1 MLQFRPLAAADFEI
15 AAPILHKQDYKT
27 TETSFAALYLWR
39 GLSGCEIATSGET
52 VFFRV
57 CWGGVRSY
65 LFPYG
70 GDLKTALSEI
80 FETEKAEGN
89 ACVNFVGITEKMK
102 EAFEN
107 AFPGEFSYKAR
118 RSSFDYIYKAEVLA
132 ALAGRALRQK
142 RNHVNKFQ
150 KKYNGRYS
158 YAPMT
163 ETQIPEVLEFQ
174 KKWIESISSKDG
186 EESLLYEN
194 EAIKEILT
202 YFSEFGLSGGVLR
215 VDGEICAYCIGFQMN
230 ENTVDIMVEKGDYSF
245 DGVYQMI
252 NKCFAEQMSH
262 TAEYLNRED
271 DMGIEGLRKS
281 KLTYCPEI
289 LMGKY
294 NVIWKR

>member
-39 GLSGCEIATSGET
+39 GLSGCEIATSGGA

-57 CWGGVRSY
+57 KWSEVRSY

-70 GDLKTALSEI
+70 GDLREALLEI
-80 FETEKAEGN
+80 CETEKADGN
-89 ACVNFVGITEKMK
+89 DTVSFVGITEKMK
-102 EAFEN
+102 EELEA
-107 AFPGEFSYKAR
+107 AFPGEFSYKLR
-118 RSSFDYIYKAEVLA
+118 RSSFDYIYKSDVLA
-132 ALAGRALRQK
+132 ALAGKALRQK

-150 KKYNGRYS
+150 KKYAGRYS
-158 YAPMT
+158 YDAMT
-163 ETQIPEVLEFQ
+163 EAQIPEVLDFQ
-174 KKWIESISSKDG
+174 KKWIESIPSKDG
-186 EESLLYEN
+186 EDSLLYEN
-194 EAIKEILT
+194 EAIKEILAH
-202 YFSEFGLSGGVLR
+202 FSEFGLSGGVLR

-252 NKCFAEQMSH
+252 NKCFAEQMSSV
-262 TAEYLNRED
+262 TEYLNRED
-271 DMGIEGLRKS
+271 DMGIDGLRKS

-289 LMGKY
+289 LMEKY